1 MSVRRV
7 KWGNVFLALAM
18 LAVIGIG
25 IQRWSVHN
33 ATGDWDFWPHAVPSK
48 ASFAGRH
55 YGCMPEQTLWGETI
69 DGLSFRGLTAGG
81 GEIYSSS
88 AEATTT
94 ILVKTSDGV
103 YTCSLMGGL

>member
-1 MSVRRV
+1 MSVRRAE
-7 KWGNVFLALAM
+7 WGNVILALAM
-18 LAVIGIG
+18 LAVIGAG
-25 IQRWSVHN
+25 IQRWSVHD

-48 ASFAGRH
+48 VSFAGRH
-55 YGCMPEQTLWGETI
+55 FDCMPEQTLWGETV
-69 DGLSFRGLTAGG
+69 DGLSLRGLTAGG

-94 ILVKTSDGV
+94 IRVKTSDGV